1 MRRLLVLGAL
11 AALTAIPS
19 AAAALQPVRRDA
31 DHPRVRAG
39 TIAIPPEHRQGRV
52 RVVVRLL
59 TAAGLGAVAG
69 LQRERAH
76 KPAGLRT
83 HMLVALGSALFIIVP
98 IELGLACSLPQVMQG
113 VATGIGFIGAG
124 AILKLQESRDIQ
136 GLTTAAGIWMTA
148 AVGVAVGLGG
158 LGIAIVATVLTWMI
172 LSALIRIEQRL
183 IRRESEMSK
192 STRSLSTSGH
202 DAESSR

>member
-1 MRRLLVLGAL
+1 MDILLSELLGG
-11 AALTAIPS
+11 
-19 AAAALQPVRRDA
+19 LQNW
-31 DHPRVRAG
+31 
-39 TIAIPPEHRQGRV
+39 EEFV

-59 TAAGLGAVAG
+59 AAAGLGAVAG

-98 IELGLACSLPQVMQG
+98 IELGLADSLAQVMQG

-172 LSALIRIEQRL
+172 LSALIRIEHRL
-183 IRRESEMSK
+183 IRREAEMSK